1 MKGTKL
7 WQAPG
12 SPIIQGRSR
21 TERPFWERWL
31 GGVVGAEAI
40 VLVGALLLALREPRR
55 RSRRRAASVV
65 VSYLLPALPGV
76 RRRGGARRVAVAH
89 DGLAQ
94 ALARGCDCWALRWRA
109 LTIAF
114 L

>member
-31 GGVVGAEAI
+31 GGFLGAEAL
-40 VLVGALLLALREPRR
+40 VLVSALLLTLRQP
-55 RSRRRAASVV
+55 SQDFGATMTSVV
-65 VSYLLPALPGV
+65 VSYLLPSIPGCLVGAAIGVWLSRTMGWRRHWLVGAIAGAL
-76 RRRGGARRVAVAH
+76 
-89 DGLAQ
+89 LA
-94 ALARGCDCWALRWRA
+94 AITLA
-109 LTIAF
+109 F
-114 L
+114 F